1 MTAYRIQA
9 TAFRSSGKMYSTG
22 QNIPLGMFLDY
33 PAGLA
38 RAKISELYSDLDQA
52 CGLPNGAI
60 VTNNLT
66 VLIQVLDDT
75 DNPIVFQELVF

>member
-9 TAFRSSGKMYSTG
+9 TAFRSSGKIYSTG

-38 RAKISELYSDLDQA
+38 RAKISL
-52 CGLPNGAI
+52 
-60 VTNNLT
+60 
-66 VLIQVLDDT
+66 
-75 DNPIVFQELVF
+75 LVFTSQPLLAL